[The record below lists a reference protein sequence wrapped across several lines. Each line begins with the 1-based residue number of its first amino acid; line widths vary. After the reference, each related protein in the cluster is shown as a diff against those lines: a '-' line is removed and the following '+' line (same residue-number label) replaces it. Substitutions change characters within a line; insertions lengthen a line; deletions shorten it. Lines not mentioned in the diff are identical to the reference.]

1 MRNHKIDNIRCFA
14 ILSVILGHSIII
26 YSNSWNLY
34 SSVYNSIFFDKMKDI
49 INIFQMPLF
58 FSFSGFL
65 FALKQK
71 KIKNLMEFT
80 INKIKRL
87 IIPFLCIGIF
97 WMIPIKK
104 MINYKPYYGKAIWKI
119 ILEFIFGNEM
129 GHLWYLIALFFIFIF
144 AYFILFKAK
153 KKVTNLNTYYLIIFI
168 VTAIVAIL
176 GLYNCYNIP
185 IIGSAINNFNYFVL
199 RLFIF

>member
-14 ILSVILGHSIII
+14 IFCVILGHSIII
-26 YSNSWNLY
+26 YSSDWNLY
-34 SSVYNSIFFDKMKDI
+34 TSVYKCVFLDKLKEV

-65 FALKQK
+65 FAYKK
-71 KIKNLMEFT
+71 TKIKNVFKFL

-87 IIPFLCIGIF
+87 IIPFLCTGIF

-104 MINYKPYYGKAIWKI
+104 IVNNKPYIGKKMWKI
-119 ILEFIFGNEM
+119 IIEFIFGNEM

-144 AYFILFKAK
+144 A
-153 KKVTNLNTYYLIIFI
+153 
-168 VTAIVAIL
+168 
-176 GLYNCYNIP
+176 
-185 IIGSAINNFNYFVL
+185 
-199 RLFIF
+199 

>member
-1 MRNHKIDNIRCFA
+1 
-14 ILSVILGHSIII
+14 
-26 YSNSWNLY
+26 
-34 SSVYNSIFFDKMKDI
+34 
-49 INIFQMPLF
+49 
-58 FSFSGFL
+58 
-65 FALKQK
+65 
-71 KIKNLMEFT
+71 
-80 INKIKRL
+80 
-87 IIPFLCIGIF
+87 
-97 WMIPIKK
+97 